1 MEDIFAAKLVQ
12 AKLGTKNATANSI
25 EKADFDDK
33 LKSINLKVIPKKTRH
48 IEVNK
53 KQHHFAKKLS

>member
-48 IEVNK
+48 MEVNK
-53 KQHHFAKKLS
+53 EQHHFAKKLS

>member
-1 MEDIFAAKLVQ
+1 MQ
-12 AKLGTKNATANSI
+12 AKLGTKNATANFI

-33 LKSINLKVIPKKTRH
+33 LKSINLKVIPKKTRY

-53 KQHHFAKKLS
+53 EQRHFAKKLS

>member
-1 MEDIFAAKLVQ
+1 MQ
-12 AKLGTKNATANSI
+12 AKLETKNATANSI

-53 KQHHFAKKLS
+53 EQHHFAKKLS

>member
-1 MEDIFAAKLVQ
+1 MQ
-12 AKLGTKNATANSI
+12 AKLGTKNATANFI

-33 LKSINLKVIPKKTRH
+33 LESINLKFISKKTRH

-53 KQHHFAKKLS
+53 EQHNFAKKLS